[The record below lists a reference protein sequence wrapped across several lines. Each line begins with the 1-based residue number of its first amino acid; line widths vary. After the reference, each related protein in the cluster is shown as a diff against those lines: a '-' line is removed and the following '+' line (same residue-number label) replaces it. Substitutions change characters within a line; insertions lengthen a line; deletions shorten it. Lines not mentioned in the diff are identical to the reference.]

1 MNDLDL
7 AVLHRASTHGLHS
20 VSMLLDANDAITVT
34 VNSPTPKTTIKS
46 VIRIEGNAAECSF
59 SFFEKELKHGGKI
72 ELTSHIIH
80 CETLTDVIQILDKFR
95 HHLRAAYI
103 DPDALKMHLF
113 DKKDKLEVTSGKIT
127 NQGSSAAELSDVYV
141 KVAVSSQT
149 PATMSSPPP
158 PPPVRGSEPNCHTA
172 KKEDD
177 LPFNTDLYE
186 EDKP

>member
-113 DKKDKLEVTSGKIT
+113 DKKDKLAVTSGKIT
-127 NQGSSAAELSDVYV
+127 NLGSAEIGDSYVQLLGRSA
-141 KVAVSSQT
+141 T
-149 PATMSSPPP
+149 PAQMSSPPP
-158 PPPVRGSEPNCHTA
+158 PPPVRGSEPNCPTA

-177 LPFNTDLYE
+177 LPFNTDLDE